1 MAESDEY
8 DRSIPVRVIY
18 IVICTIMIIFAIL
31 LIIVY
36 SKDKYL
42 FVNTN
47 TVDMLKLYNSYFNI
61 FFCSVIV
68 LNNLI
73 RLIPDALTVDTVK
86 GEDDNL
92 TADFLCYCQAF
103 MVNLLDKLIL
113 SLMTIYSINNYL
125 SVFKSE
131 FYKNHLKMNYI
142 ILIFIGFSLSLTL
155 SIIYLK
161 DGISAKDV
169 LCYIH
174 TRTPLKKITDNIY
187 TSILFLFNAFCLIRL
202 IINLASLKKKYQE
215 NGNVKLLQKSSHF
228 LLRFILD
235 LGITIIA
242 FVYIFLLINKIFPK
256 GSHKDLAY
264 ISICL
269 IVELFFTVNQ
279 YLYRSF
285 VRMIT
290 CNKYYKDEPK
300 QLISPDIEN
309 DSENDDNNNYE

>member
-36 SKDKYL
+36 SKEKYL
-42 FVNTN
+42 SGNTN

-61 FFCSVIV
+61 FFFFFIF

-125 SVFKSE
+125 RVFK
-131 FYKNHLKMNYI
+131 
-142 ILIFIGFSLSLTL
+142 
-155 SIIYLK
+155 
-161 DGISAKDV
+161 
-169 LCYIH
+169 
-174 TRTPLKKITDNIY
+174 
-187 TSILFLFNAFCLIRL
+187 
-202 IINLASLKKKYQE
+202 
-215 NGNVKLLQKSSHF
+215 
-228 LLRFILD
+228 
-235 LGITIIA
+235 
-242 FVYIFLLINKIFPK
+242 
-256 GSHKDLAY
+256 
-264 ISICL
+264 
-269 IVELFFTVNQ
+269 
-279 YLYRSF
+279 
-285 VRMIT
+285 
-290 CNKYYKDEPK
+290 
-300 QLISPDIEN
+300 
-309 DSENDDNNNYE
+309 